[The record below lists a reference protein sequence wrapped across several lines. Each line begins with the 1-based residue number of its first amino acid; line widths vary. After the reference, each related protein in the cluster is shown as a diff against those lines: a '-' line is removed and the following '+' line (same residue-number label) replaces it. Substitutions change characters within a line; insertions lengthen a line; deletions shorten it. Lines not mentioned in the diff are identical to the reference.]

1 MMEGI
6 DEATILAAHEQR
18 HASRQSSPLAE
29 LVRRQEAARRPEPD
43 EAARRSAEAFE
54 RDLAEI
60 AEQSRLELDRLGRR
74 WPPDVELPVGADDS
88 GPMHLFAPGAGA
100 AHPYEYEAVFPGGG
114 HGYAEANKET
124 GVFFAGTT
132 TMDDGASRTAVA
144 QVGVLLKPAFPR
156 CRLRVRPVVQW
167 TGFDH
172 MGLFLH
178 IPGRYE
184 PHAATA
190 LGSTG
195 IAIESRDE
203 AGGSYLLEP
212 IRWSDEWRRVEANPG
227 GQQYYEGV
235 AGPISGLEAE
245 TIALSARQYLIW
257 ILCRLHVSATSGP
270 VLSTWATGGISAK
283 VPYFVVEEAP
293 F

>member
-6 DEATILAAHEQR
+6 DEATVLAAQEQR
-18 HASRQSSPLAE
+18 HAWRQSSPLAE

-60 AEQSRLELDRLGRR
+60 AEQSRLELDRLNRR
-74 WPPDVELPVGADDS
+74 WPPDVEQPVGADDS
-88 GPMHLFAPGAGA
+88 GPMHLFAAGAGA
-100 AHPYEYEAVFPGGG
+100 AHPYEYGLAFSGGG
-114 HGYAEANKET
+114 YGYAKANQET

-132 TMDDGASRTAVA
+132 TKEDGASRTAVA
-144 QVGVLLKPAFPR
+144 QVGVQLKPAFPH
-156 CRLRVRPVVQW
+156 CRLRVRPMVQW

-172 MGLFLH
+172 MGLVLH
-178 IPGRYE
+178 SPGYE

-203 AGGSYLLEP
+203 GGGSYLLEP

-245 TIALSARQYLIW
+245 TIALGARVYAIW
-257 ILCRLHVSATSGP
+257 ILCRLHVFATSGP
-270 VLSTWATGGISAK
+270 ILSTWASGGISAK
-283 VPYFVVEEAP
+283 VPYFVVEEVP

>member
-1 MMEGI
+1 MEGI
-6 DEATILAAHEQR
+6 DEATILAAQEQR

-60 AEQSRLELDRLGRR
+60 AEQSRLELGRLDRR
-74 WPPDVELPVGADDS
+74 WPPDVEQPVGADDS
-88 GPMHLFAPGAGA
+88 GPKHVFAPGAGA
-100 AHPYEYEAVFPGGG
+100 VHPYKYEAAFTGGG
-114 HGYAEANKET
+114 HGYADANKET

-132 TMDDGASRTAVA
+132 TNDDGASRTAVA
-144 QVGVLLKPAFPR
+144 QVGVQLKPAFQH

-172 MGLFLH
+172 MGLYLH
-178 IPGRYE
+178 IPSSYE
-184 PHAATA
+184 PHTATA

-195 IAIESRDE
+195 IAIESWDE
-203 AGGSYLLEP
+203 TGGSYLLEP

-227 GQQYYEGV
+227 GQQSYEGV

-245 TIALSARQYLIW
+245 TIALGARWYAIW
-257 ILCRLHVSATSGP
+257 ILCRLHVSATSGS
-270 VLSTWATGGISAK
+270 VLSTWASGGISAK
-283 VPYFVVEEAP
+283 VPYFVIEEVR